1 MIAELP
7 DDKKA
12 ALTKRYSSIMLDPS
26 KMKFIDRMVADSRQ
40 VALNH
45 TAGLSL
51 PQQTQMALFASFSI
65 LDTENLYQS
74 RMVDIIH
81 ERLHTLWES
90 TGFTLL
96 DDPLRAGYYSEI
108 DMEVWAKKFYGDE
121 FVEYLKANYEPV
133 DVVFRLAQETAL
145 VLLNGGGFD
154 APEWSI
160 RASLA
165 NLNQGDYVR
174 IGEGI
179 ASILHSY
186 ADKWKESKK

>member
-1 MIAELP
+1 M
-7 DDKKA
+7 
-12 ALTKRYSSIMLDPS
+12 
-26 KMKFIDRMVADSRQ
+26 
-40 VALNH
+40 
-45 TAGLSL
+45 
-51 PQQTQMALFASFSI
+51 
-65 LDTENLYQS
+65 
-74 RMVDIIH
+74 IH

-108 DMEVWAKKFYGDE
+108 DMLVWAKKFYGDV
-121 FVEYLKANYEPV
+121 FVEYLKKNYEPL
-133 DVVFRLAQETAL
+133 DVVFRLAQETSL

-165 NLNQGDYVR
+165 NLKREDYVQ

-186 ADKWKESKK
+186 AQRWKESLDK